1 MDADIDIDYRIRMAL
16 PSGEYRKILELA
28 ASINARNRRE
38 RIRNQKLLRKR
49 VERAHAEVE
58 RLAEVFRK
66 TDPNIQRIVLFGS
79 VARNAEKRLGFDID
93 IAVESSKYSDLL
105 DLAAESAFKVDLVD
119 LSCASSY
126 IRNSIERDGKE
137 VYRADS

>member
-1 MDADIDIDYRIRMAL
+1 M
-16 PSGEYRKILELA
+16 
-28 ASINARNRRE
+28 
-38 RIRNQKLLRKR
+38 
-49 VERAHAEVE
+49 
-58 RLAEVFRK
+58 
-66 TDPNIQRIVLFGS
+66 
-79 VARNAEKRLGFDID
+79 ARNAEKRLGFDID